1 MIGSGNPTPYDTPL
15 FVLLV
20 VLALLLITGA
30 ATATSWSP
38 STATIVRRGAA
49 LVAIAATVVVFRV
62 TPTTNG
68 IIGAAR
74 VLFIWPALAVGV
86 VAYLVW
92 SWRAGGL

>member
-1 MIGSGNPTPYDTPL
+1 MFGSGNPTPYDTPL

-20 VLALLLITGA
+20 VLALLLIAGA
-30 ATATSWSP
+30 VTATSWSP

-49 LVAIAATVVVFRV
+49 LVAIAATVIVFRV

-74 VLFIWPALAVGV
+74 VLFIWPALAVSAI
-86 VAYLVW
+86 AYLVW

>member
-1 MIGSGNPTPYDTPL
+1 MFGSGNPTPYDTPL

-30 ATATSWSP
+30 VTATSWSP

-49 LVAIAATVVVFRV
+49 LVAIGATVVVFRV

-68 IIGAAR
+68 IIGATR
-74 VLFIWPALAVGV
+74 VLFIWPALAVGAI
-86 VAYLVW
+86 AYFVW

>member
-1 MIGSGNPTPYDTPL
+1 MLGSGNPTPYDTPL

-20 VLALLLITGA
+20 VLALLLIAGA
-30 ATATSWSP
+30 VTATSWSP
-38 STATIVRRGAA
+38 STAAIVRRVAAIVAVGATA
-49 LVAIAATVVVFRV
+49 VVFWV

-68 IIGAAR
+68 IIGATR
-74 VLFIWPALAVGV
+74 VLFIWPALAVDV